1 MLTVLVTTAT
11 SASAST
17 GTAASSVTPA
27 VFDAQTGV
35 AWAGSE
41 VTGAEAYNTAA
52 VAGAG
57 TTTPTGTVTY
67 NFFPGDSCL
76 APATSVQTVTLAT
89 DGTVPNSAATSQ
101 LGAGSYSYQDVY
113 SGDGN
118 YASSAGNCQPF
129 TVAKIGGSTAVTI
142 LDAATKAAWSGAETP
157 GAAAYQG
164 TLVSSTPGFIPTGTV
179 TIDLLSGGCAG
190 TMIQAQTLTLNP
202 DGTTPNSATTGPLA
216 AGNYCYQTW
225 YSGDSNYNPSAT
237 YWALEAFK
245 VTGPTAAVDDAST
258 QAAWSGGE
266 TGGSSAYATSTLV
279 GAGTTT
285 PTGTVTYSLFDNQTC
300 AGSATAS
307 WPVSVNADGTVPNSP
322 ATGPLAGGS
331 YSYQVSYS
339 GDGTT
344 PASTAGCEPF
354 TVVPALSTTTGAVY
368 DGSTH
373 AAWSGGET
381 GGVTAY
387 ATSTVVGTGAT
398 TPTGTVTYTLFDNQT
413 CAGSATASWPVSVN
427 ADGTVPNSPAT
438 APLTAGSHAYQVSYS
453 GDGIYPASTAGC
465 EPFTVAPAA
474 STTAGAVYDQST
486 HAAWSGGETGG
497 ASAYATS
504 TVVGT
509 GPITP
514 TGSVTY
520 SLFDNQT
527 CAGSATA
534 SWPVSVNA
542 DGTVPNSPA
551 TAPLTAGSH
560 AYQVSYSGDGIYP
573 ASTAGCEPFT
583 VAPALSTT
591 GAAVYDGSTHAAWS
605 GNETAGASAY
615 ETATVTGGV
624 VTPTGTVTYR
634 LFHNQTCTLP
644 AAATWPVS
652 VSTDGTVPNSPGTGA
667 LAAGS
672 YSYQASYSGDPT
684 YASST
689 GACKPFTVLTPARV
703 TGHESAQPGS
713 GAEVQRGE
721 AITYSVTASNAGQ
734 ASAGSVTI
742 TDTTPAGTSYIAN
755 SARCPVGITG
765 CVHTRAVAG
774 GRTQITWVFPLKGGA
789 VAGVSFRVIVTSLS
803 AASTSITN
811 SAVVN
816 GVGTNVVTEYAVYPS
831 IHLSVTA
838 SPVPVIVHRSTG
850 HVARGQVISYTI
862 HWSNTGSAD
871 AKNATVTDIIPVG
884 TTYRPGSVR
893 EGGRLQ
899 GRVLVWSGLYFPA
912 GRSGVLTFQVTA
924 NRGDRA
930 GTHIVDLAR
939 VSSQVRLLP
948 TLPHPA
954 GSRAPGAVAY
964 ITPAL
969 SATSNQT
976 VHIVVS

>member
-1 MLTVLVTTAT
+1 MKGIRLESVGWLRRGAPRARRRAPAPGVWRGAAAATLAAGTVLTVLVTTAT

-354 TVVPALSTTTGAVY
+354 TVVP
-368 DGSTH
+368 
-373 AAWSGGET
+373 
-381 GGVTAY
+381 
-387 ATSTVVGTGAT
+387 
-398 TPTGTVTYTLFDNQT
+398 T
-413 CAGSATASWPVSVN
+413 CCRR
-427 ADGTVPNSPAT
+427 
-438 APLTAGSHAYQVSYS
+438 QR
-453 GDGIYPASTAGC
+453 
-465 EPFTVAPAA
+465 EPFT
-474 STTAGAVYDQST
+474 
-486 HAAWSGGETGG
+486 
-497 ASAYATS
+497 
-504 TVVGT
+504 T
-509 GPITP
+509 GPP
-514 TGSVTY
+514 M
-520 SLFDNQT
+520 
-527 CAGSATA
+527 
-534 SWPVSVNA
+534 
-542 DGTVPNSPA
+542 
-551 TAPLTAGSH
+551 
-560 AYQVSYSGDGIYP
+560 
-573 ASTAGCEPFT
+573 
-583 VAPALSTT
+583 
-591 GAAVYDGSTHAAWS
+591 
-605 GNETAGASAY
+605 
-615 ETATVTGGV
+615 
-624 VTPTGTVTYR
+624 
-634 LFHNQTCTLP
+634 
-644 AAATWPVS
+644 
-652 VSTDGTVPNSPGTGA
+652 
-667 LAAGS
+667 
-672 YSYQASYSGDPT
+672 
-684 YASST
+684 
-689 GACKPFTVLTPARV
+689 
-703 TGHESAQPGS
+703 
-713 GAEVQRGE
+713 
-721 AITYSVTASNAGQ
+721 
-734 ASAGSVTI
+734 
-742 TDTTPAGTSYIAN
+742 
-755 SARCPVGITG
+755 
-765 CVHTRAVAG
+765 
-774 GRTQITWVFPLKGGA
+774 
-789 VAGVSFRVIVTSLS
+789 
-803 AASTSITN
+803 
-811 SAVVN
+811 
-816 GVGTNVVTEYAVYPS
+816 
-831 IHLSVTA
+831 
-838 SPVPVIVHRSTG
+838 
-850 HVARGQVISYTI
+850 
-862 HWSNTGSAD
+862 
-871 AKNATVTDIIPVG
+871 
-884 TTYRPGSVR
+884 RPG
-893 EGGRLQ
+893 
-899 GRVLVWSGLYFPA
+899 
-912 GRSGVLTFQVTA
+912 
-924 NRGDRA
+924 RA
-930 GTHIVDLAR
+930 AR
-939 VSSQVRLLP
+939 R
-948 TLPHPA
+948 A
-954 GSRAPGAVAY
+954 GSRL
-964 ITPAL
+964 TPRPRL
-969 SATSNQT
+969 SAPARPRRRAP
-976 VHIVVS
+976 